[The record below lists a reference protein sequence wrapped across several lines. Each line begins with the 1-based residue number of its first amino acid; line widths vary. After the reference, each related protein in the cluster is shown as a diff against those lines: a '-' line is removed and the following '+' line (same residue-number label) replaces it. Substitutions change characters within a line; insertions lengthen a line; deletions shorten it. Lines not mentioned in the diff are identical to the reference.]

1 MLARSK
7 KNAVIMGIIFGIPV
21 VAISFVVGTIR
32 YAMLEP
38 SARNPNVVHGFA
50 GIGPT
55 SMAVAIMLVSLGIVS
70 LVIYQ
75 LNESHFGRQGAIR
88 WAIAGTIYGL
98 FQQVTLTPIPPDF
111 DFSAV
116 SVLKSV
122 GGDLSIKALTL
133 GLSYGLVFLL
143 PALIRK
149 RRAQ

>member
-1 MLARSK
+1 
-7 KNAVIMGIIFGIPV
+7 
-21 VAISFVVGTIR
+21 
-32 YAMLEP
+32 
-38 SARNPNVVHGFA
+38 
-50 GIGPT
+50 
-55 SMAVAIMLVSLGIVS
+55 MLVSLGIVS